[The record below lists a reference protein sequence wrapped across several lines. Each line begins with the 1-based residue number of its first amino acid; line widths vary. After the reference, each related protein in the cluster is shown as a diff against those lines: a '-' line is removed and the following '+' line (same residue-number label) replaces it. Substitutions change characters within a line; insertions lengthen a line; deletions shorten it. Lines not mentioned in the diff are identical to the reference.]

1 METAMR
7 QTCQDKEF
15 NSWTMD
21 NKQVLLKN
29 IYQVS
34 KKLQEREE
42 SWTG

>member
-1 METAMR
+1 METAMS

-15 NSWTMD
+15 NSWTTD

-34 KKLQEREE
+34 KKLQERRE
-42 SWTG
+42 SWTS